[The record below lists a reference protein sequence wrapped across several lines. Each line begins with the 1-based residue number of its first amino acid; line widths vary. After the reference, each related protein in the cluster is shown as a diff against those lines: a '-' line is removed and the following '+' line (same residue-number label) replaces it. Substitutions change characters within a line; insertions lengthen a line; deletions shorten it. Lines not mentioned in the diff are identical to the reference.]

1 MKNYI
6 IVAIVII
13 LIIAGVVWYSNK
25 GAVAP
30 VDTASTTDTLTTSD
44 VVATTSVETGAD
56 ATTTAQ

>member
-25 GAVAP
+25 GTVAP
-30 VDTASTTDTLTTSD
+30 VDNM
-44 VVATTSVETGAD
+44 ATTTAPAVEGTIDTTAVD
-56 ATTTAQ
+56 ATTTTAQ

>member
-25 GAVAP
+25 GTVAP
-30 VDTASTTDTLTTSD
+30 VGDTATSTTVVEGTIDTT
-44 VVATTSVETGAD
+44 VVE
-56 ATTTAQ
+56 ATTTPAE

>member
-30 VDTASTTDTLTTSD
+30 VEEPTVPTAP
-44 VVATTSVETGAD
+44 VAPEAGATVPA
-56 ATTTAQ
+56 ATEVPVAPAE